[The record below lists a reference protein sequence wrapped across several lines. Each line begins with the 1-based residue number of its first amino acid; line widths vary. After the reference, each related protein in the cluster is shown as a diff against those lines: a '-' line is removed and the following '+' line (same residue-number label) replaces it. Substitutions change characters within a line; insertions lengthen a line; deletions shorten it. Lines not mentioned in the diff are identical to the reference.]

1 LRLSIQSPEP
11 SKGSVNPA
19 CAVLVF
25 LAAGTGLV
33 ANPGPTV
40 LAKGLLSYQA
50 PPGWMVRDPVG
61 ISKYQIAVAPAP
73 AGIPANINIEVDQEA
88 GPMDGYIANSL
99 ATLKKLP
106 QVEDLTVVS
115 QKTFTTAAGLDG
127 RRVVVTDTV
136 PQLNNVRIEQVF
148 YYFDGGGDNKL
159 VITATCRASDAATDE
174 PLFDAAM
181 KSMTLE

>member
-1 LRLSIQSPEP
+1 M
-11 SKGSVNPA
+11 NPA
-19 CAVLVF
+19 FAALVF
-25 LAAGTGLV
+25 LTAGTGLG

-50 PPGWMVRDPVG
+50 PAGWIARDPVG
-61 ISKYQIAVAPAP
+61 ISKYQIAVAPARV
-73 AGIPANINIEVDQEA
+73 GMPANINIEVDQEA
-88 GPMDGYIANSL
+88 KPMDDYIANSL

-136 PQLNNVRIEQVF
+136 PQLNNARIEQVF

-159 VITATCRASDAATDE
+159 VITATCSASDAAINE
-174 PLFDAAM
+174 PLFDAAI